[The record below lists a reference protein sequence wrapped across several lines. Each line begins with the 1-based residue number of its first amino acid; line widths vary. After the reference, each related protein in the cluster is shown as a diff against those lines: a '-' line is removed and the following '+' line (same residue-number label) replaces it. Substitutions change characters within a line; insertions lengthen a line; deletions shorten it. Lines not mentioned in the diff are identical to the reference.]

1 MSRFQYSLSNIPPFT
16 PPEKVSHL
24 CDDFVSRTEN
34 FSPKGFSSV
43 DVTQPCDSFKK
54 RKSSYVSQIGSH
66 IPRLPHRKHSQQA
79 PAALDNR
86 TGHRESMTSAVH
98 YSTNNGTAH
107 VVLSNNSPPRADTL
121 LLCGNCATQMSRAA
135 AVVSP
140 DLTSARIA
148 VRKSRRRRTKPIQHD
163 ITDSSSTGCSFSAGS
178 VTLSD
183 SSDSEGRLVF
193 RMSSMADRSSN
204 GSSRS
209 NFTQVDENRSTVE
222 TVEVT
227 PLKSSPPSSVTITSP
242 SELTTPK
249 SGAFSNLPEHCSKL
263 PPRSKV
269 IVLGNSGVGKTS
281 IIYNHK
287 YRSGLMTCNATIGA
301 SYMNFD
307 LKVKG
312 EPIQLQVW
320 DTAGQERFRCM
331 VPMYM
336 RNADAAIL
344 VYDITDRKSFDEIE
358 KWLHEISRCSNYE
371 DPSIILVGNKADLK
385 ADREVAEGEGISKA
399 AKINAKFYEIS
410 ALDTEVIDC
419 IFTMIA
425 ESIYERNHNSSSSS
439 ESTLPQSSEVI
450 KLSPTRYQSDD
461 DDWIVGNGCFRKF
474 PKKVTRKCC
483 TVS

>member
-1 MSRFQYSLSNIPPFT
+1 MFALLPALCSFPVCPKSVHRSAQQGGVFPTFLSPNLDLPHVEHYLSRNSYSLSNIPPFT
-16 PPEKVSHL
+16 PPEKVSNL
-24 CDDFVSRTEN
+24 CDDFVSRTDN

-54 RKSSYVSQIGSH
+54 RESSYVSQIGAY
-66 IPRLPHRKHSQQA
+66 IPRPPHRKHSEQS
-79 PAALDNR
+79 PAELGIR

-98 YSTNNGTAH
+98 YSTNNGNAH

-140 DLTSARIA
+140 DQTLARIA
-148 VRKSRRRRTKPIQHD
+148 ARKSRRRRTKPIQHD

-178 VTLSD
+178 GTLSD

-193 RMSSMADRSSN
+193 RMSM
-204 GSSRS
+204 
-209 NFTQVDENRSTVE
+209 
-222 TVEVT
+222 T

-249 SGAFSNLPEHCSKL
+249 SEALSDHPEHCSKL

-307 LKVKG
+307 LHVKG

-344 VYDITDRKSFDEIE
+344 VYDITDRKSFDEVE

-410 ALDTEVIDC
+410 ALDTEGETTQNILYKT
-419 IFTMIA
+419 IMPNF
-425 ESIYERNHNSSSSS
+425 
-439 ESTLPQSSEVI
+439 
-450 KLSPTRYQSDD
+450 
-461 DDWIVGNGCFRKF
+461 
-474 PKKVTRKCC
+474 
-483 TVS
+483 